1 MLKEKSVELIQELNV
16 LIKKYSSNDKVRKI
30 IVEEFDKRNMKGS
43 LAIGILNENRELSTL
58 HISLIKFFYN
68 YFPYLVIT

>member
-16 LIKKYSSNDKVRKI
+16 LIKEYASNDKVRKI

-43 LAIGILNENRELSTL
+43 LAVGILNKNRELSTL
-58 HISLIKFFYN
+58 DIDES
-68 YFPYLVIT
+68 